1 MARWRSALAVGSVG
15 LVAGVCVVL
24 PSTPASAAPA
34 DLVIDYDCYNVGN
47 AYSIAKYAPVR
58 LRTRLTFATDLVVG
72 GALDLKW
79 SVAYKDASRF
89 SSPGYFAKGAQ
100 MNVLGNA
107 QITGAWQGVLQPTG
121 AATIANNLRMD
132 DQLAL
137 PAGIADPGMIT
148 RAGVIKIEPKDIV
161 VDFAPPDGEA
171 TVNNGNDGDNPRNHT
186 ITYNGAWTEF
196 DDRLSSEHHVHND
209 YHETAQQSASAELKF
224 IGTGVQYIG
233 PHDREGGPV
242 KVSLDGAQRAE
253 VDPSRDANDDPV
265 NEVRNGGFTLW
276 ESPQDLAYGEH
287 IIKIEN
293 ATSKKAWLDAFRV
306 TTNTSKVPTD
316 FHRASCR
323 LVSTPVS
330 VEVTVRDKPGP
341 SPTNTPTTSPT
352 ITPSG
357 TVSPTPTGTPTTTRP
372 GNNNGNNGNHN
383 NTGNQ
388 TTADRLVMVQGN
400 TTATATPTTKTSTGP
415 TATTYVA
422 AQVKKTP
429 SGGVPSGEAPEPSA
443 QPYALMAGGGVLLA
457 GSAAGGLAMRRR
469 RAAHAGNRR

>member
-1 MARWRSALAVGSVG
+1 MARWRSALAAGSVG

-34 DLVIDYDCYNVGN
+34 DVVIDYDCYNVGN

-79 SVAYKDASRF
+79 SIAYKDGSRF
-89 SSPGYFAKGAQ
+89 SSPGYYAKGAQ

-121 AATIANNLRMD
+121 ATTIANGLRMD
-132 DQLAL
+132 DPLAL
-137 PAGIADPGMIT
+137 PAGIADPGQIT

-196 DDRLSSEHHVHND
+196 NDRLSSEHHVHND
-209 YHETAQQSASAELKF
+209 YHETAQQGASAELKF

-242 KVSLDGAQRAE
+242 KVYLDGAQRAE

-287 IIKIEN
+287 TIKIEN
-293 ATSKKAWLDAFRV
+293 GSTNKAWLDAFRV

-316 FHRASCR
+316 FHRASCK
-323 LVSTPVS
+323 LVSSPVAI
-330 VEVTVRDKPGP
+330 EVTVRDKPG
-341 SPTNTPTTSPT
+341 TSPT
-352 ITPSG
+352 QSPSG
-357 TVSPTPTGTPTTTRP
+357 SPSASPSASPSPTPTTTTTPP
-372 GNNNGNNGNHN
+372 GNNNGNHN
-383 NTGNQ
+383 NNGNQ
-388 TTADRLVMVQGN
+388 TTADRLVSVHAN
-400 TTATATPTTKTSTGP
+400 TTTTATPTARTSTGP
-415 TATTYVA
+415 TATNYVA

-429 SGGVPSGEAPEPSA
+429 SGGVPSGEAPEPSR
-443 QPYALMAGGGVLLA
+443 QPYALMAGGSVLLL

>member
-1 MARWRSALAVGSVG
+1 MARWRSALAAGSVG

-34 DLVIDYDCYNVGN
+34 DLVIDYDCYDVGN

-79 SVAYKDASRF
+79 SIAYKDGSRF
-89 SSPGYFAKGAQ
+89 SSPGYYAKGAQ

-121 AATIANNLRMD
+121 ATTIANGLRMD
-132 DQLAL
+132 DPLAL
-137 PAGIADPGMIT
+137 PAGIADPGQIT

-171 TVNNGNDGDNPRNHT
+171 TVNNGNDDDNPRNHT

-196 DDRLSSEHHVHND
+196 NDRLSSEHHVHND
-209 YHETAQQSASAELKF
+209 YHETAQQGASAELKF

-242 KVSLDGAQRAE
+242 KVYLDGAQRAE

-287 IIKIEN
+287 TIKIEN
-293 ATSKKAWLDAFRV
+293 GSTSKAWLDAFRV

-316 FHRASCR
+316 FHRASCK
-323 LVSTPVS
+323 LVSAPVA
-330 VEVTVRDKPGP
+330 VEVTVRDKPG
-341 SPTNTPTTSPT
+341 TSPT
-352 ITPSG
+352 QSPSG
-357 TVSPTPTGTPTTTRP
+357 SPSASPSATPTQTPTGTTTTP
-372 GNNNGNNGNHN
+372 GNNNGNHN
-383 NTGNQ
+383 NNGNQ
-388 TTADRLVMVQGN
+388 TTADRLVSVHGN
-400 TTATATPTTKTSTGP
+400 TTVTATPTAKTSTGP
-415 TATTYVA
+415 TATTYIA

-429 SGGVPSGEAPEPSA
+429 SGGVPSGQAPEPSR
-443 QPYALMAGGGVLLA
+443 QPYALMAGGGVLLL

-469 RAAHAGNRR
+469 RAAHAGNLR